1 MRVGSFIKEM
11 SRPRWSPA
19 LTARPSTTTRTPAY
33 RLGAAVA
40 FASLAALLAA
50 YAFEYIGGYV
60 PCPLCLLQ
68 RYPYFFAIPA
78 LLVALVLL
86 AADSPRLAT
95 LVMVL
100 AGLAFLGNAGLG
112 IYHAGAEW
120 KFWPGPQNCAVDQ
133 GITLNAGDL
142 LKRAGETR
150 VVRCDEAPLRILGLS
165 FAGWNVVLSLL
176 FAIGAFQ
183 AAHRAWQGR
192 D

>member
-1 MRVGSFIKEM
+1 M
-11 SRPRWSPA
+11 A
-19 LTARPSTTTRTPAY
+19 ARHATTTRTPAY

-40 FASLAALLAA
+40 FASLGVLLVA

-60 PCPLCLLQ
+60 PCPLCLQQ
-68 RYPYFFAIPA
+68 RYAYFFGIPA

-112 IYHAGAEW
+112 VYHAGAEW
-120 KFWPGPQNCAVDQ
+120 KLWPGPQNCAVDQ
-133 GITLNAGDL
+133 GVTLNAGDL

-150 VVRCDEAPLRILGLS
+150 VVRCDAAPLRILGLS
-165 FAGWNVVLSLL
+165 FAGWNAVLCLL
-176 FAIGAFQ
+176 FAIGAFR
-183 AAHRAWQGR
+183 AATRAWR
-192 D
+192 SA